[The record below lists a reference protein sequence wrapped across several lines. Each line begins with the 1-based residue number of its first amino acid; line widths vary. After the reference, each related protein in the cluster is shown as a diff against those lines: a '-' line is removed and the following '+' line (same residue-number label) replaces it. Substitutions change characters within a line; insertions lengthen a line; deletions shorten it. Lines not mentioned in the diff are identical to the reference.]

1 MAIILRNFTISP
13 VDKETL
19 LCLNLDEF
27 TAGNTTVT
35 ISSKPYRWDLSIS
48 ARSPQFLPIIPGFWQ
63 DNVLVNLDTLAGV
76 VAREDAPEIEGGFQF
91 SHGKTTYL
99 MSLKLTAEDGEETE
113 SAPEAKKRGRPRKDP
128 A

>member
-1 MAIILRNFTISP
+1 MAVILRNVTIAP

-19 LCLNLDEF
+19 LCLDLDQF
-27 TAGNTTVT
+27 AAGNTMVM
-35 ISSKPYRWDLSIS
+35 IAGKPYRWDLSIS
-48 ARSPQFLPIIPGFWQ
+48 DRSPQFLPILPGFWQ

-76 VAREDAPEIEGGFQF
+76 VAREGAPEIKGGFQF

-99 MSLKLTAEDGEETE
+99 MSLKLTAEDGEG
-113 SAPEAKKRGRPRKDP
+113 APESKKRGRSRKDV